1 MNPDGSST
9 AFEGKKVILCVT
21 GGIAAYKV
29 AQLARDLTQYGA
41 DVQVVLT
48 ASAERFIGAQTF
60 AALTGN
66 PVHSYLFSDK
76 AEVPHVELAR
86 GADLLVVAPA
96 TANSLAKIAGGFA
109 SDLMSAT
116 VLSAACPILVV
127 PAMHTEMWTNP
138 ATIDN
143 VAMLV
148 ARGVKFAGPASG
160 PLSSGDSGEGRM
172 IEPPEILAEAAA
184 ILERAD
190 DFAGLSVLIT
200 AGGTREP
207 IDPVR
212 FIGNH
217 SSGRMGYMLAEA
229 AARRG
234 AKVMLVSGATNLV
247 PPPGVDVIS
256 AHTADEM
263 RDAVIEHASAADV
276 VIKAAAVADF
286 KPANSAPRKLKKV
299 EGAPEVSLIR
309 TPDILKELG
318 TTPGLRKPGGILV
331 GFAAETEPDL
341 GKLAELA
348 EGKRTAKG
356 ADFVVA
362 NQVGVSDS
370 GFEVPTNRAV
380 IATPSG
386 PIQVGLVTKRELA
399 TILLDLIVASRH

>member
-1 MNPDGSST
+1 M
-9 AFEGKKVILCVT
+9 
-21 GGIAAYKV
+21 
-29 AQLARDLTQYGA
+29 
-41 DVQVVLT
+41 T

-66 PVHSYLFSDK
+66 PVRSKLFSTGAD
-76 AEVPHVELAR
+76 VPHVELAR
-86 GADLLVVAPA
+86 GADLVLVAPA

-109 SDLMSAT
+109 DDLMSAT
-116 VLSAACPILVV
+116 VLTATCPVMIV
-127 PAMHTEMWTNP
+127 PAMHTEMWAAA
-138 ATIDN
+138 ATRAN
-143 VAMLV
+143 VATLTR
-148 ARGVKFAGPASG
+148 RGLRFAGPATG
-160 PLSSGDSGEGRM
+160 ALSSGDSGEGRM
-172 IEPPEILAEAAA
+172 IEPAEILAAAAA
-184 ILERAD
+184 ILEGAD
-190 DFAGLSVLIT
+190 DLSGVRILVT

-217 SSGRMGYMLAEA
+217 SSGRMGYDLAEE

-247 PPPGVDVIS
+247 PPPGVDVIP

-263 RDAVIEHASAADV
+263 RDAVLEHVGEADI

-286 KPANSAPRKLKKV
+286 KPSSSAPRKLKKV
-299 EGAPEVSLIR
+299 DGAPEIALVP
-309 TPDILKELG
+309 TADILKELG
-318 TTPGLRKPGGILV
+318 TTEGLRKPGSILV

-341 GKLAELA
+341 IRLGEMAEA
-348 EGKRTAKG
+348 KRSAKG

-380 IATPSG
+380 VATPDG
-386 PIQVGLVTKRELA
+386 VVEIGLVTKRELA
-399 TILLDLIVASRH
+399 ARLLDLLAAYRP